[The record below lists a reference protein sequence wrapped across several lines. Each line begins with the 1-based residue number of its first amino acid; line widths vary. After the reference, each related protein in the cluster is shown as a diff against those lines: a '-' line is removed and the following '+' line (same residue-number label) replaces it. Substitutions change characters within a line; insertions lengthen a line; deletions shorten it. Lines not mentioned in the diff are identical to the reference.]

1 MTAFV
6 GVLHAPYPIHYVHST
21 RYSLHT
27 VLPVLTSLEVDSAL
41 KDKERVGAMAKLSKS
56 MEHEHQLALE
66 AALKAKEAEGHAERV
81 DQEKMLAMTNE
92 RLMDA
97 VNQLCELGM
106 EPSRW
111 EKLLVPC
118 VCTPVYHIRSLRLPR
133 ALFTT
138 STIHHVHY
146 SPHALF
152 ATHDLTCIVRH
163 T

>member
-1 MTAFV
+1 VQLGHITYYI
-6 GVLHAPYPIHYVHST
+6 LHI
-21 RYSLHT
+21 
-27 VLPVLTSLEVDSAL
+27 EVDSAL

-111 EKLLVPC
+111 EKRTCHAYTMRVHTLLPHPLTAPTT
-118 VCTPVYHIRSLRLPR
+118 CTV
-133 ALFTT
+133 
-138 STIHHVHY
+138 HHVHY
-146 SPHALF
+146 SPPTCTVRHLHCSPRALF
-152 ATHDLTCIVRH
+152 ATCIVCH